1 VNSVASA
8 RWILPKPPDE
18 EAVRQLSEALSL
30 PEVVSRLLLIRG
42 YVSAEDAK
50 LFLRPKLD
58 RLHDPLQFLSMDKAV
73 GRLARAVR
81 DQELVFIHGDYDV
94 DGICSTTLLT
104 RAIRGFGG
112 KAMPFIPRRL
122 EDGYDLSD
130 AGVDAAIEAGA
141 KVVVTCDCG
150 TSAVAPVARLCK
162 AGVDVIVTDHH
173 LPGGDLPDCLSV
185 LNPKRPGCGYP
196 DKDLAAVGVAF
207 KLALALARALGKNEN
222 FVWGMLD
229 LVALA
234 TVADVA
240 PLRGENRVFVRYG
253 LKMLSETHNI
263 GMRALIRAAG
273 LSGKALTAG
282 RIGFILAP
290 RLNAAGRLGHAIRG
304 VELLLSEDEH
314 HANVIARELEELNN
328 RRQELDR
335 ATLEQARERVLQMNL
350 DETFGIVL
358 ADEAWHPG
366 VIGIVASRLVEEF
379 GRPTV
384 LIGLS
389 GDQGK
394 GSGRSISKFDLHG
407 ALGKSRQH
415 LLRFGG
421 HRAAAGVTIAR
432 DKIDAFAVSFNNV
445 AKSLLTREDL
455 VPEIRV
461 DLEVSI
467 DGMNERLES
476 LFRHF
481 EPFGIGNPSPVLL
494 ARNVI
499 LSRPPKLVGKD
510 GLKLVLDTGTGSLE
524 ALGWGFGPRVA
535 EFQAGS
541 RVDIA
546 FRLERD
552 EYRGES
558 YLQARI
564 ADLRASA
571 ELRTEDYGPAGE
583 RRTEHY
589 QPGAMGGATGGRVL
603 PLGSLLDQPAGDG
616 QSDPRP

>member
-1 VNSVASA
+1 LNSVAPA
-8 RWILPKPPDE
+8 RWILPPPPDE
-18 EAVRQLSEALSL
+18 EAVRDLATALSL
-30 PEVVSRLLLIRG
+30 PDIVCRLLLIRG

-73 GRLARAVR
+73 DRLARAVSGE
-81 DQELVFIHGDYDV
+81 ELIFIHGDYDV
-94 DGICSTTLLT
+94 DGISSTTLLT
-104 RAIRGFGG
+104 RAIRGLGG
-112 KAMPFIPRRL
+112 KAMPFIPRRI

-130 AGVDAAIEAGA
+130 AGVDAAMAAGA
-141 KVVVTCDCG
+141 AVVVTCDCG
-150 TSAVAPVARLCK
+150 TTAVSPVARLCK
-162 AGVDVIVTDHH
+162 AGIDVIVTDHH
-173 LPGGDLPDCLSV
+173 LPGGALPDCLSI
-185 LNPKRPGCGYP
+185 LNPKRTGCGYP

-222 FVWGMLD
+222 FIWGMLD

-253 LKMLSETHNI
+253 LRMLADTHNI

-273 LSGKALTAG
+273 LSGKPLTAG

-314 HANVIARELEELNN
+314 QANVIARELEELNN
-328 RRQELDR
+328 RRQELDH
-335 ATLEQARERVLQMNL
+335 ATLEQAREKVLQMDL
-350 DETFGIVL
+350 DEIFGIVV
-358 ADEAWHPG
+358 ADDTWHPG

-384 LIGLS
+384 LIALS
-389 GDQGK
+389 GEQGK
-394 GSGRSISKFDLHG
+394 GSGRSIPKFDLHG
-407 ALGKSRQH
+407 ALGEARD
-415 LLRFGG
+415 LLIRYGG
-421 HRAAAGVTIAR
+421 HRAAAGVTVAR
-432 DKIDAFAVSFNNV
+432 ERVDDFAIRFNEV
-445 AKSLLTREDL
+445 ARSRLTLEDL

-467 DGMNERLES
+467 DGIDARLES

-494 ARNVI
+494 ARNVT
-499 LSRPPKLVGKD
+499 LAAAPKLVGKD

-524 ALGWGFGPRVA
+524 ALGWGMASRVA
-535 EFQAGS
+535 EFEAGNKID
-541 RVDIA
+541 VA

-564 ADLRASA
+564 ADVRA
-571 ELRTEDYGPAGE
+571 TE
-583 RRTEHY
+583 
-589 QPGAMGGATGGRVL
+589 GAA
-603 PLGSLLDQPAGDG
+603 
-616 QSDPRP
+616 

>member
-1 VNSVASA
+1 LNSVAAA
-8 RWILPKPPDE
+8 RWILPPPPDE
-18 EAVRQLSEALSL
+18 DAVRDLATALSL
-30 PEVVSRLLLIRG
+30 PDIVCRLLLIRG

-73 GRLARAVR
+73 DRLAAAVR
-81 DQELVFIHGDYDV
+81 AQELIFIHGDYDV
-94 DGICSTTLLT
+94 DGISSTTLLT
-104 RAIRGFGG
+104 RAIRGLGG
-112 KAMPFIPRRL
+112 KAMPFIPRRI

-130 AGVDAAIEAGA
+130 AGVDAAIAAGA
-141 KVVVTCDCG
+141 AVVVTCDCG
-150 TSAVAPVARLCK
+150 TSAVSPVARLCK
-162 AGVDVIVTDHH
+162 AGIDVIVTDHH
-173 LPGGDLPDCLSV
+173 LPGGELPDCLSI
-185 LNPKRPGCGYP
+185 LNPKRSGCGYP

-222 FVWGMLD
+222 FIWGMLD

-253 LKMLSETHNI
+253 LRMLADTHNI
-263 GMRALIRAAG
+263 GMRALLRAAG
-273 LSGKALTAG
+273 LSGKPLTAG

-314 HANVIARELEELNN
+314 QANAIARELEELNN
-328 RRQELDR
+328 RRQELDH
-335 ATLEQARERVLQMNL
+335 ATLEQAREKVLAMNL

-358 ADEAWHPG
+358 ADDEWHPG

-384 LIGLS
+384 LIALS
-389 GDQGK
+389 GEQGK

-407 ALGKSRQH
+407 ALGEARD
-415 LLRFGG
+415 LLIRYGG
-421 HRAAAGVTIAR
+421 HRAAAGVTLAR
-432 DKIDAFAVSFNNV
+432 DRVDEFAMRFNEV
-445 AKSLLTREDL
+445 ARSRLTLEDL
-455 VPEIRV
+455 VPEIRI

-467 DGMNERLES
+467 DGIDARLES

-494 ARNVI
+494 ARNVT
-499 LSRPPKLVGKD
+499 LAAPAKLVGKD
-510 GLKLVLDTGTGSLE
+510 GLKLVLDTGTGSVE
-524 ALGWGFGPRVA
+524 ALGWGMA
-535 EFQAGS
+535 S
-541 RVDIA
+541 RVTEFEAGNKIDVA

-564 ADLRASA
+564 ADARS
-571 ELRTEDYGPAGE
+571 TDSV
-583 RRTEHY
+583 
-589 QPGAMGGATGGRVL
+589 GR
-603 PLGSLLDQPAGDG
+603 
-616 QSDPRP
+616 